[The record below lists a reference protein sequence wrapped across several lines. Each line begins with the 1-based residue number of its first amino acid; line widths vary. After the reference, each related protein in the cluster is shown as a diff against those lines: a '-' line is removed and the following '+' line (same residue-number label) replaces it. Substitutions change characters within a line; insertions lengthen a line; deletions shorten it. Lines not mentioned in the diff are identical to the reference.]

1 MEAKR
6 KASGPLEPGRHR
18 CARVEMFC
26 NHSKDRGP
34 P

>member
-1 MEAKR
+1 MEVLR
-6 KASGPLEPGRHR
+6 KDRDALEPGRHR

-26 NHSKDRGP
+26 NHSRDRGP